1 MQGGLQT
8 RELSRVFR
16 QLSVPVPLAPDTAT
30 AGPQAISACQSRSPL
45 GEGILYLAK
54 WRETGPWRPPLWPQA
69 YFSGEMD
76 FSGLPRN
83 SLVKSL
89 VVRRNRWHLYQ
100 DSGADSK
107 WRRIYDGRER
117 LAPQLSH
124 PLAPARR
131 TARKQVIPSGVQSF
145 RFGLG

>member
-1 MQGGLQT
+1 MYLISSEAQN
-8 RELSRVFR
+8 
-16 QLSVPVPLAPDTAT
+16 LALENQNIFFKDYP
-30 AGPQAISACQSRSPL
+30 
-45 GEGILYLAK
+45 GE
-54 WRETGPWRPPLWPQA
+54 EC

-145 RFGLG
+145 RFGDG

>member
-1 MQGGLQT
+1 MSAAKANPRARMLSP
-8 RELSRVFR
+8 RE
-16 QLSVPVPLAPDTAT
+16 A
-30 AGPQAISACQSRSPL
+30 
-45 GEGILYLAK
+45 
-54 WRETGPWRPPLWPQA
+54 LWPQA
-69 YFSGEMD
+69 YLSGEMD

-100 DSGADSK
+100 DSGAGSK

>member
-1 MQGGLQT
+1 
-8 RELSRVFR
+8 
-16 QLSVPVPLAPDTAT
+16 
-30 AGPQAISACQSRSPL
+30 
-45 GEGILYLAK
+45 
-54 WRETGPWRPPLWPQA
+54 
-69 YFSGEMD
+69 MD

-131 TARKQVIPSGVQSF
+131 TARKQLIPSVVQSF
-145 RFGLG
+145 RFGLGWPARPRSDSLPACDALQARSEVCQRFLPENL